1 MLARG
6 ARVRLFLLVVSVGLC
21 GFCRRRCV
29 GCHVVELRVFVIVMS
44 EKEGRKKKAYFLL
57 VVVSFADYE
66 VIYYAFW
73 FIYLLRI
80 SLSDAVLWMFL
91 SFFY

>member
-44 EKEGRKKKAYFLL
+44 EKEGRKKAYFLL
-57 VVVSFADYE
+57 VVVSFADYG

-80 SLSDAVLWMFL
+80 SLSDAVLWMFFV
-91 SFFY
+91 FFY